1 MSSGSDGST
10 QIGKERRLSEPNG
23 CDAGKRPWIQRQ
35 RGLGMEGYGSGT
47 HSAGARV
54 CECGAYTVRSR
65 REEPESKIGKVKQ
78 VHASKLQI

>member
-1 MSSGSDGST
+1 MDATLGRDRGYRGSG
-10 QIGKERRLSEPNG
+10 
-23 CDAGKRPWIQRQ
+23 
-35 RGLGMEGYGSGT
+35 GLGMEGYGSGT